1 MSKELLKVLEVLGKE
16 IINLELEKDLK
27 SYELKTLNQKLKNVE
42 DYVKKLEVENG
53 K

>member
-27 SYELKTLNQKLKNVE
+27 SYELKTLKQKLKNVE

>member
-16 IINLELEKDLK
+16 IINLELDKDLK
-27 SYELKTLNQKLKNVE
+27 GYEIKTLKQKLKNVE
-42 DYVKKLEVENG
+42 DYVKKLEVENV

>member
-1 MSKELLKVLEVLGKE
+1 MSKEMLKVLEVLGKE
-16 IINLELEKDLK
+16 IINLELDKDVK
-27 SYELKTLNQKLKNVE
+27 VYEIKRLEQKLKNVE

>member
-16 IINLELEKDLK
+16 IINLELDKDVKDYEIQTLK
-27 SYELKTLNQKLKNVE
+27 QKLKNVE

>member
-16 IINLELEKDLK
+16 IISLELERDVKGYEIETLK
-27 SYELKTLNQKLKNVE
+27 QKLKNVE
-42 DYVKKLEVENG
+42 DYVRKLEVENG

>member
-16 IINLELEKDLK
+16 IINLELDKDVKVYEIERLK
-27 SYELKTLNQKLKNVE
+27 QKLKNVE

>member
-16 IINLELEKDLK
+16 IINLELDRDVKV
-27 SYELKTLNQKLKNVE
+27 YEIERLNQKLKNVE
-42 DYVKKLEVENG
+42 DYVRKLEVENG